1 MDDKLNSRV
10 LVSEFYSH
18 GMKKPIR
25 KYAVYGGTIPP
36 ATMELNGNRYIMP
49 GWYKLPDDEP
59 TPELKDIA
67 FYPYKPKKAN
77 IPNIDILKDDCKVW
91 LTTILAKYDPNR
103 GSKAFSYFSVIT
115 KNWFI
120 AQVKKN
126 SKRAKREVDIN
137 DVGKE
142 IFLKLE
148 DTNTPVLD
156 NMIEKELQDF

>member
-59 TPELKDIA
+59 TPKLEDIA
-67 FYPYKPKKAN
+67 FYPYKAKKPN
-77 IPNIDILKDDCKVW
+77 IPNDMKNKVYKVTSSKGDKVYEVKMDISGEFSCTCPGYGFRRRCRHIDYVKNEL
-91 LTTILAKYDPNR
+91 LA
-103 GSKAFSYFSVIT
+103 
-115 KNWFI
+115 I
-120 AQVKKN
+120 A
-126 SKRAKREVDIN
+126 
-137 DVGKE
+137 
-142 IFLKLE
+142 
-148 DTNTPVLD
+148 
-156 NMIEKELQDF
+156 